1 MLDVLLINVF
11 PNCSIFLFEEWL
23 QENENIFLLY
33 VNVKS
38 LTDQHSPRKNGN
50 SFWRGFYN
58 RLQNE

>member
-23 QENENIFLLY
+23 QENENAFLLY

-38 LTDQHSPRKNGN
+38 LTDQHSARRRILHQT
-50 SFWRGFYN
+50 S
-58 RLQNE
+58 E

>member
-23 QENENIFLLY
+23 QENENIFF
-33 VNVKS
+33 
-38 LTDQHSPRKNGN
+38 LTDQHSVRRN
-50 SFWRGFYN
+50 FWRGFYN